1 MNIVLINDNAH
12 INGGAAKIAIMNA
25 FDLAGRGHSVFFLCA
40 LMPVATELIHPNI
53 KVICTEQ
60 YEILSDPNR
69 FRASAQGWWNFKAGS
84 VADEVF
90 DSLKASE
97 TVVHLHTWA
106 KALSSSVIRAAIK
119 RGFPIVCTLHDFM
132 LACPTGTLFNHPKQ
146 EICRLTP
153 MSTACLG
160 TQCDA
165 RSYSQKLW
173 RVGRQ
178 LIQEKVGHLP
188 RGISN
193 FIVHSELVSDVMR
206 PHLPKNSTIHPVPSY
221 FQGVKREP
229 SSPADNE
236 TFTYLGRLVREKGVA
251 MLARSAAAERVPL
264 TFVGSGEM
272 ADVVRAIYPGAPV
285 TGWMSREESVMY
297 LRSSRAL
304 VFPSLWY
311 ETLGLVVL
319 EASAN
324 GIPSIVPRSSAAA
337 ELVMDGETGLHF
349 NSGDE
354 DDLRSKIRMLKNPQ
368 LASRLGK
375 AAYEA
380 FWSGRSSRRG
390 AHLDSLE
397 AVYRKALGRDCV
409 SEEDKVC
416 LWESSR

>member
-25 FDLAGRGHSVFFLCA
+25 FDLACRGHFVFFLCA
-40 LMPVATELIHPNI
+40 LMPIAAELIHPNI

-69 FRASAQGWWNFKAGS
+69 LRASAQGWWNFKAGR
-84 VADEVF
+84 VADELF
-90 DSLKASE
+90 DSLNASE

-106 KALSSSVIRAAIK
+106 KALSSSVTRAAIK
-119 RGFPIVCTLHDFM
+119 RNFPIVCTLHDFM

-153 MSTACLG
+153 MSVACLG

-178 LIQEKVGHLP
+178 LIQERVGYIP

-206 PHLPKNSTIHPVPSY
+206 PHLPEGSTIHSVPSY
-221 FQGVKREP
+221 FDGVKREP
-229 SSPADNE
+229 ASPGEYDR
-236 TFTYLGRLVREKGVA
+236 FVYLGRLVREKGVR
-251 MLARSAAAERVPL
+251 MLAKCAWSERVPMI
-264 TFVGSGEM
+264 FVGSGEM
-272 ADVVRAIYPGAPV
+272 ADEVKAIYPDATV
-285 TGWMSREESVMY
+285 TGWMSREKSLTY
-297 LRSSRAL
+297 LRASRAL
-304 VFPSLWY
+304 IFPSLWY

-319 EASAN
+319 EAAAN
-324 GIPSIVPRSSAAA
+324 GIPSIVPRSSAAK
-337 ELVMDGETGLHF
+337 ELVDDGITGLHF

-354 DDLRSKIRMLKNPQ
+354 EDLQSKMRLLKDPK
-368 LASRLGK
+368 LASRLGR
-375 AAYEA
+375 AAYDA
-380 FWSGRSSRRG
+380 FWSESSARSRS
-390 AHLDSLE
+390 HLESLE
-397 AVYRKALGRDCV
+397 MVYRKALEDDCLK
-409 SEEDKVC
+409 DKYRVG
-416 LWESSR
+416 LSESSR